1 MSFIPN
7 IRVQSWYNNQPVD
20 NMTDYINDKSNL
32 LIGWATMRQL
42 RLKSSLRFFLNKDYL
57 FEFLIL
63 TR

>member
-42 RLKSSLRFFLNKDYL
+42 RLKSSLHFF
-57 FEFLIL
+57 
-63 TR
+63 